1 MKCMCR
7 VRLTPSL
14 ERRSLGGAE
23 VLRRVTIVT
32 DPRKLAY
39 LKAEV
44 KKRQREVA
52 RRVHEA
58 SLRNR

>member
-7 VRLTPSL
+7 VRLTASWD
-14 ERRSLGGAE
+14 RRSSGGAE
-23 VLRRVTIVT
+23 VLRWVTIVT

-44 KKRQREVA
+44 KKRQREVT

-58 SLRNR
+58 SLRSG